1 MHADEQISPAKAKLI
16 ELQNN
21 LKAEALRDHDVE
33 AAPCPLMFEPS
44 VRRVMKVSRDY
55 INYAVSEGRM
65 VAPAQEEPRAWS
77 SEEFWS
83 WWWSSRQKHRELL
96 DVERQGNVPAAHKS
110 GVNYRK
116 LAQRMI
122 ERRAAMHGCTLSHTM
137 TVSFKDQRSSAL
149 TEDQITRWNDQHEA
163 DVLKAIKN
171 LPRQVFRAVLGPAIS
186 TVPNDLFLFVI
197 APERLTKSGFPALW
211 HLHID
216 LFLRPLEGRLFERNL
231 STVKARVEKAFS
243 ELSTDLDAEAHLQ
256 KVDDGF
262 RGYSCKH
269 AEDNIA
275 LYHSNFL

>member
-1 MHADEQISPAKAKLI
+1 MRAEEQISPAKAKLI

-21 LKAEALRDHDVE
+21 LKAEALSREDVE
-33 AAPCPLMFEPS
+33 AAPSPLMFEPS

-55 INYAVSEGRM
+55 INYAVSEGLM
-65 VAPAQEEPRAWS
+65 VPPAQVEPRAWS

-83 WWWSSRQKHRELL
+83 WWWASRQKHRELL
-96 DVERQGNVPAAHKS
+96 DAVRQGNLSTVQKS

-116 LAQRMI
+116 LTQRMI
-122 ERRAAMHGCTLSHTM
+122 EQRAAMHGCTLSHTM
-137 TVSFKDQRSSAL
+137 TVAFKGQRSSVL
-149 TEDQITRWNDQHEA
+149 TEDQITRWNEQREA
-163 DVLKAIKN
+163 DVLKLVRN
-171 LPRQVFRAVLGPAIS
+171 LPRQIWRAVLGPSIS
-186 TVPNDLFLFVI
+186 TVPDDLFLFVI

-216 LFLRPLEGRLFERNL
+216 LFLRPLEGRLLERSF
-231 STVKARVEKAFS
+231 STVKARAEKALGT
-243 ELSTDLDAEAHLQ
+243 LSTDLDAEAHLQ